1 MYRRRQ
7 GNTLPCGVNLVMAV
21 LGCLRQMDYSL
32 ADLEAKIDALRRRFE
47 ENDALFRAGTGGP
60 AAGQDIKLYTLDV

>member
-7 GNTLPCGVNLVMAV
+7 GDTLLCGINLVMAV
-21 LGCLRQMDYSL
+21 LGRLRQTDYSL
-32 ADLEAKIDALRRRFE
+32 ADLEAKIDALRRWFE

-60 AAGQDIKLYTLDV
+60 AAGQDIKLYTLDI

>member
-21 LGCLRQMDYSL
+21 LGRLRQMDYSL